1 MGIKEKIIEFVK
13 NFSEIE
19 IVLLYEEYDNSLI
32 ILNKIVGFD
41 IYDKIYS
48 FMTEI
53 DVLCFAT
60 DKFCNIYNENEKY
73 EDSLTHFREHN
84 VLDIIYDKESII

>member
-1 MGIKEKIIEFVK
+1 MDLKEKIIEFVK
-13 NFSEIE
+13 DIPEIE
-19 IVLLYEEYDNSLI
+19 IVILYEEEDNALA
-32 ILNKIVGFD
+32 ILNKIIGFD

-84 VLDIIYDKESII
+84 VLEIIYDKESII